1 MRTFNY
7 LVVLH
12 FYSGSCNNYLLYYP
26 VMSFLCLLL
35 LQLFMNIVAFSLFT
49 LLALI
54 LSYFCLFTLLA
65 LVLSYFCL
73 KHPEH
78 PVIVSFI

>member
-7 LVVLH
+7 LIVLH
-12 FYSGSCNNYLLYYP
+12 FYSGSCNNSHLYYL
-26 VMSFLCLLL
+26 VMSFLCLL

-49 LLALI
+49 LLAL
-54 LSYFCLFTLLA
+54 
-65 LVLSYFCL
+65 VLSYG

-78 PVIVSFI
+78 LVIASFV